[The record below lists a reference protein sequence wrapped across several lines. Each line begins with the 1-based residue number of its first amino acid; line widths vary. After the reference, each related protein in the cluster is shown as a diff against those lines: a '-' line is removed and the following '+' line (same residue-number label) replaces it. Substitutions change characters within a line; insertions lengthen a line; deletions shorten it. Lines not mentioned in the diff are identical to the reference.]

1 MTTQSLSVTVCIISY
16 FRSFVAVGSLLIRE
30 ENGSFSSVNC
40 FSSFVKNSTMPVE
53 FEDSSNMQSNSFVGK
68 QSVNLDQLS
77 RLNTSVLP
85 DHAFAKK
92 VLNSFYQF
100 KDKKLYREYLLYNL
114 NTKPYTFLTA
124 IICLYTFLLFP
135 IKLLYYI
142 YFIPSSMTPALGILN
157 VIMMISV
164 TVLVVTGWIIIFK
177 KHQASFS
184 LKRFLRPFRRFC
196 SHKEKRK
203 TSKVTV
209 VPTNFPDGTSISAN
223 CNASSVVVFNNKNK
237 YSARE
242 PHQPHSQPNKHYL
255 GHKYAVLQHVLGA
268 SMILFNVLV
277 LINLCVGVNC
287 VDYHNPGLNTLLR
300 NCTRD
305 TAVRGERALRFVL
318 CLMLTPILFTFVFK
332 ECLFEFHLA
341 NHFFTMICIFSF
353 SWYYSFTSIANI
365 AFVLW
370 MIMGFL
376 LIVESHVQNVA
387 SFLTYYELK
396 EILLEKERLTEQN
409 NATEMRHMIGNVAHD
424 LKTVSRI

>member
-1 MTTQSLSVTVCIISY
+1 MSVDPE
-16 FRSFVAVGSLLIRE
+16 G
-30 ENGSFSSVNC
+30 
-40 FSSFVKNSTMPVE
+40 
-53 FEDSSNMQSNSFVGK
+53 SSNMQSNSFVGK
-68 QSVNLDQLS
+68 QSVNLDKLS

-100 KDKKLYREYLLYNL
+100 KDKKLYQEYLLYNL

-164 TVLVVTGWIIIFK
+164 SVLVITGWIIIFK
-177 KHQASFS
+177 KHQVSFS
-184 LKRFLRPFRRFC
+184 FKSILRPFRIIRRFC
-196 SHKEKRK
+196 SRKEKRK
-203 TSKVTV
+203 TSKGTV
-209 VPTNFPDGTSISAN
+209 VPINGNYPDGTSISLN
-223 CNASSVVVFNNKNK
+223 SNSSSVVVFNNKNK

-242 PHQPHSQPNKHYL
+242 PHQPNKHYL

-305 TAVRGERALRFVL
+305 QAVRGERALRFVL

-370 MIMGFL
+370 VVMGFL

-424 LKTVSRI
+424 LKTVS